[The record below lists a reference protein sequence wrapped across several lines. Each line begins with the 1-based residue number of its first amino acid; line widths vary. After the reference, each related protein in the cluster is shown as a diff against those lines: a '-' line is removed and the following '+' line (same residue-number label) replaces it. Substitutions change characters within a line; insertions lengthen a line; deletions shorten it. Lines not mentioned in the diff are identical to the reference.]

1 MQNHHLLN
9 ENWGESQLNSLL
21 KQTLAVSVLSGMMAT
36 SAFAVPAETPPAFVK
51 KVADGLITRLKA
63 DHDKLKN
70 NPAAVKAIVRQNL
83 DPYIDSQGF
92 TRLVMGT
99 YATSQNTT
107 PAQRA
112 QFEKNFRET
121 LIENYG
127 SAFSKFSN
135 QTYSMR
141 PYKATTSANPV
152 VTIDF
157 INGSEKIPVSFQL
170 ADKGSQWKIRN
181 INVSGIDLGLQF
193 RNQFA
198 STVKRNGGNLDRAIA
213 NFKPDAEAAVEKKK

>member
-1 MQNHHLLN
+1 MNTLVKT
-9 ENWGESQLNSLL
+9 SL
-21 KQTLAVSVLSGMMAT
+21 TATVLSTMMMGT
-36 SAFAVPAETPPAFVK
+36 AFALPAEAPPAFVK
-51 KVADGLITRLKA
+51 RVADGLISRLQA
-63 DHDKLKN
+63 DQAKLKN
-70 NPAAVKAIVRQNL
+70 NPTAVKALVRQNL
-83 DPYIDSQGF
+83 DPFIDSQAF
-92 TRLVMGT
+92 TRIVMGT
-99 YATSQNTT
+99 YATAQNST
-107 PAQRA
+107 PVQRA

-135 QTYSMR
+135 QTYTVR
-141 PYKATTSANPV
+141 PYKASTSANPV

-157 INGSEKIPVSFQL
+157 NNKGEKIPVSFQL

-198 STVKRNGGNLDRAIA
+198 STVKRNGNDLDKAIA
-213 NFKPDAEAAVEKKK
+213 NFKPDAEAAVDKK

>member
-1 MQNHHLLN
+1 MNT
-9 ENWGESQLNSLL
+9 LL
-21 KQTLAVSVLSGMMAT
+21 KHTLTASILSTMMAGT
-36 SAFAVPAETPPAFVK
+36 AFAAPSEAPPAFVK
-51 KVADGLITRLKA
+51 KVADGLISRLKA
-63 DHDKLKN
+63 DHAKLQN

-83 DPYIDSQGF
+83 DPYIDSQSF
-92 TRLVMGT
+92 TRIVMGT
-99 YATSQNTT
+99 YATNQYSSA
-107 PAQRA
+107 AQRA
-112 QFEKNFRET
+112 QFERNFRET

-135 QTYSMR
+135 QTYTMR
-141 PYKATTSANPV
+141 PYKASTSKNPV

-157 INGSEKIPVSFQL
+157 NNNGEKIPVSFQL

-198 STVKRNGGNLDRAIA
+198 ATVKRNGGNIDKAIA
-213 NFKPDAEAAVEKKK
+213 NFKPDAEAAIDKKK

>member
-1 MQNHHLLN
+1 MNT
-9 ENWGESQLNSLL
+9 LL
-21 KQTLAVSVLSGMMAT
+21 KQTLTASVMTAMFAGTAMA
-36 SAFAVPAETPPAFVK
+36 APAEAPPAFVK
-51 KVADGLITRLKA
+51 KVADGLISRLKA
-63 DHDKLKN
+63 DHAKLQN

-99 YATSQNTT
+99 YANNQYSNA
-107 PAQRA
+107 AQRA

-127 SAFSKFSN
+127 SAFAKFSN
-135 QTYSMR
+135 QTYTIR
-141 PYKATTSANPV
+141 PYKATSSANPV

-157 INGSEKIPVSFQL
+157 NNKGEKIPVSFQL
-170 ADKGSQWKIRN
+170 ADRNNQWKIRN

-198 STVKRNGGNLDRAIA
+198 ATVKRIGGDINKAIA
-213 NFKPDAEAAVEKKK
+213 NFKPDAEAAIDKKK

>member
-1 MQNHHLLN
+1 MKTLF
-9 ENWGESQLNSLL
+9 
-21 KQTLAVSVLSGMMAT
+21 KQTLTAGILSAMLAGT
-36 SAFAVPAETPPAFVK
+36 AFAAPSETPPAFVK
-51 KVADGLITRLKA
+51 KVADGLISRLKA
-63 DHDKLKN
+63 DHGKLQN

-83 DPYIDSQGF
+83 DPYIDSQSF
-92 TRLVMGT
+92 TRIVMGT
-99 YATSQNTT
+99 YATNQYSSA
-107 PAQRA
+107 AQRA
-112 QFEKNFRET
+112 QFERNFRET

-127 SAFSKFSN
+127 SAFAKFSN

-141 PYKATTSANPV
+141 PYKDTGSKNPV

-157 INGSEKIPVSFQL
+157 SNNGEKIPVAFQL
-170 ADKGSQWKIRN
+170 VDKGSQWKIRN

-198 STVKRNGGNLDRAIA
+198 ATVKRNGGNLDKAIA

>member
-1 MQNHHLLN
+1 M
-9 ENWGESQLNSLL
+9 LL
-21 KQTLAVSVLSGMMAT
+21 KQTLTASILSTMIAGT
-36 SAFAVPAETPPAFVK
+36 AFAAPAEAPPAFIK
-51 KVADGLITRLKA
+51 RVADGLIGRLKA
-63 DHDKLKN
+63 DHAKLQN

-83 DPYIDSQGF
+83 DPYVDSQAF
-92 TRLVMGT
+92 TRIVMGT
-99 YATSQNTT
+99 YATNQYSTA
-107 PAQRA
+107 AQRA

-127 SAFSKFSN
+127 TAFAKFSN

-141 PYKATTSANPV
+141 PYKATGSANPV

-157 INGSEKIPVSFQL
+157 NNNGEKIPVSFQL

-198 STVKRNGGNLDRAIA
+198 ATVKRNGGNLDKAIA
-213 NFKPDAEAAVEKKK
+213 NFEADADAAVKKK

>member
-1 MQNHHLLN
+1 MNTLV
-9 ENWGESQLNSLL
+9 
-21 KQTLAVSVLSGMMAT
+21 KQTLTASVLSALVAG
-36 SAFAVPAETPPAFVK
+36 SAFARPAEAPPVFVK
-51 KVADGLITRLKA
+51 KVADGLIKRLQA
-63 DHDKLKN
+63 DHTKLQN
-70 NPAAVKAIVRQNL
+70 NPTAVKAIVREQL
-83 DPYIDSQGF
+83 DPYIDSQAF
-92 TRLVMGT
+92 TRIVMGT
-99 YATSQNTT
+99 YANPQNST

-127 SAFSKFSN
+127 SSFAKFSN
-135 QTYSMR
+135 QTYSVR
-141 PYKATTSANPV
+141 QYKETNSANPV

-157 INGSEKIPVSFQL
+157 NNKGEKIPVSFQL

-198 STVKRNGGNLDRAIA
+198 ATVKKNGNDLNKAIA

>member
-1 MQNHHLLN
+1 MKTLF
-9 ENWGESQLNSLL
+9 
-21 KQTLAVSVLSGMMAT
+21 KQTLTASILSAMLAGT
-36 SAFAVPAETPPAFVK
+36 AFAAPSETPPAFVK
-51 KVADGLITRLKA
+51 KVADGLISRLKA
-63 DHDKLKN
+63 DHGKLQN

-83 DPYIDSQGF
+83 DPYIDSQSF
-92 TRLVMGT
+92 TRIVMGT
-99 YATSQNTT
+99 YATNQYSTA
-107 PAQRA
+107 AQRA
-112 QFEKNFRET
+112 QFERNFRET

-127 SAFSKFSN
+127 SAFAKFSN

-141 PYKATTSANPV
+141 PYKDAGSKNPV

-157 INGSEKIPVSFQL
+157 SNNGEKIPVAFQL
-170 ADKGSQWKIRN
+170 VDKGAQWKIRN

-198 STVKRNGGNLDRAIA
+198 ATVKRNGGNLDKAIA